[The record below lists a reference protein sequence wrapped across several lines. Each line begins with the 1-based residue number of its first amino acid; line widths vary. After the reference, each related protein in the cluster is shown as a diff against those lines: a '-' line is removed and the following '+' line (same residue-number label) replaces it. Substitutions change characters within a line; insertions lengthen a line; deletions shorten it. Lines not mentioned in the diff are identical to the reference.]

1 MLLMKLLLVPL
12 LIAAVTQAGRRFGP
26 TVAGWFTATP
36 IVAGPIVLFI
46 ALEQGASFAALSAQS
61 TLSGVVSLGAFCLVY
76 ALCCAHAP
84 WPVALGAGWLAFG
97 LSTLALERLEPPFG
111 MALGLA
117 LAVPS
122 GFPALFPKRRWRG
135 ALGSPHPLELPTRM
149 LAAAALVTLVTAL
162 AQRLGP
168 GLSGLLTPFPIA
180 TSVVAVFSHRADGAD
195 FAIPLLR
202 ALTAG
207 LFGFVA
213 FFMVLAVGL
222 PALGVAV
229 GFSAATAAAIAGQ
242 VFALGVTRRFSAS
255 M

>member
-1 MLLMKLLLVPL
+1 
-12 LIAAVTQAGRRFGP
+12 
-26 TVAGWFTATP
+26 
-36 IVAGPIVLFI
+36 
-46 ALEQGASFAALSAQS
+46 
-61 TLSGVVSLGAFCLVY
+61 
-76 ALCCAHAP
+76 
-84 WPVALGAGWLAFG
+84 
-97 LSTLALERLEPPFG
+97 
-111 MALGLA
+111 
-117 LAVPS
+117 
-122 GFPALFPKRRWRG
+122 
-135 ALGSPHPLELPTRM
+135 M

-222 PALGVAV
+222 PALGVAA
-229 GFSAATAAAIAGQ
+229 GFSAAAAAAIAGQ
-242 VFALGVTRRFSAS
+242 IFALRVARRFPAGA
-255 M
+255 